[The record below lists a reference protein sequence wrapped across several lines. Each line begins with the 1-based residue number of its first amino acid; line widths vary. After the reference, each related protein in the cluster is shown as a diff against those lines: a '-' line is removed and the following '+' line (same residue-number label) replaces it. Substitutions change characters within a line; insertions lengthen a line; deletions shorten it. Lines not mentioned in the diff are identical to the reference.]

1 MGAGSSLPSRETLT
15 SETNKTKTILNGIL
29 QFMLSES
36 DLLDMYALA
45 SDKRCDD
52 YAVFTAESLDS
63 FFKKIQMSPAQ
74 TKDGTLYFQDLYTLK
89 KLSGKTGEK
98 HKENCLKLSRFFI
111 RILHIFSALSL
122 TIIDMEIPQDNRT
135 LNEIGKRDPSLKGR
149 IREESIRSI
158 PFLRTGQVGG
168 AIPNLPAVVEYERFY
183 VGRNT
188 QYEIL
193 NQYISIDRQMGY
205 YYFDKYRT
213 LYLYANSLTPKET
226 INPKFTYSY
235 TKPTKNGNK
244 PSKPIDI
251 EGYFTFEKKDGSP
264 TLQITLGITSPR
276 EYETVSTDT
285 LSYDGSHYSW
295 NNKKIPDYIMYKI
308 QDAIGE
314 SNNTNERRITRR
326 SNLNKVSKEIS
337 SDFQVTGFLDA
348 LKTPPKAYCV
358 ARALQLLSPESI
370 FYSRDGSAAR
380 TQICDTSFTL
390 LGKGSLPEPNK
401 AITTSA
407 SIMSLYLLF
416 YDTLDK
422 ATPKISQQTLPKY
435 REFVKMMRAVYQEE
449 TTATNTTA
457 GMTNIKNI
465 RNPLCSRK
473 SGAYTLTDQDAI
485 SSLRSSAA
493 ALLSKQ
499 LKHTEKVMNILK
511 KLFVITP
518 TKPILLHPAVET
530 GGMAAIEAIAAE
542 ARDLLV
548 DYYSSCEITYRD
560 AVQDLKERVEKNP
573 ALFTV

>member
-1 MGAGSSLPSRETLT
+1 
-15 SETNKTKTILNGIL
+15 
-29 QFMLSES
+29 MLSES

-183 VGRNT
+183 VGRGT
-188 QYEIL
+188 KYEVL

-226 INPKFTYSY
+226 INPKFTYRY

-251 EGYFTFEKKDGSP
+251 EGYFTFEKKAESP
-264 TLQITLGITSPR
+264 TLQVTVGITSPR

-308 QDAIGE
+308 QDEIGE
-314 SNNTNERRITRR
+314 SKNINERRITRR

-370 FYSRDGSAAR
+370 FYGSTSSAR

-390 LGKGSLPEPNK
+390 LGRGSLPK
-401 AITTSA
+401 SGSQITTSA

-416 YDTLDK
+416 FDTLDK
-422 ATPKISQQTLPKY
+422 AVPKISAETRPKY
-435 REFVKMMRAVYQEE
+435 EEFVKTMRAVYQED
-449 TTATNTTA
+449 TIARNTNLNMTKITNTL
-457 GMTNIKNI
+457 
-465 RNPLCSRK
+465 NPLC
-473 SGAYTLTDQDAI
+473 GAKRGALTLSDQDAI

-560 AVQDLKERVEKNP
+560 AVQDLKERIEKNP

>member
-98 HKENCLKLSRFFI
+98 HKENCLRLSRFFI

-168 AIPNLPAVVEYERFY
+168 AIPNLPTVVEYERFY
-183 VGRNT
+183 VGRGT
-188 QYEIL
+188 KYEVL

-264 TLQITLGITSPR
+264 TLQITVGITSPR

-308 QDAIGE
+308 QDAVGE
-314 SNNTNERRITRR
+314 SKNTNERRITRR

-337 SDFQVTGFLDA
+337 SEFQVTGILDA

-390 LGKGSLPEPNK
+390 LGKGSLPKPNE

-422 ATPKISQQTLPKY
+422 ATPIISQQTLPKY

-449 TTATNTTA
+449 TTATNTTV

-465 RNPLCSRK
+465 RNPLCTGK
-473 SGAYTLTDQDAI
+473 SGAHTLTDQDAI
-485 SSLRSSAA
+485 NSLRSSAA